1 MTDDDDALR
10 AAFAARSQDVQGPSC
25 PTPEALLRAFT
36 GQAPR
41 GERRAVVA
49 HLATCAACAEDWRL
63 AREIMPDEAG
73 AQARDEQPE
82 AAPVVVGPWLRSGL
96 IALAAALVAAAGV
109 GLWPRLVAR
118 PPAVYRETQ
127 SDTPRALVPDDAA
140 LPRDAFELRWAFAQA
155 DARYAVTLSD
165 AALEA
170 LFEARDLEQSA
181 VLVPAAALGALSDG
195 ATLLWQVE
203 ARLPDGRQARSST
216 FRVRIGPA
224 RGRGTQTR

>member
-1 MTDDDDALR
+1 MTGDDDALR
-10 AAFAARSQDVQGPSC
+10 AAFAASPQKPQGASC

-36 GQAPR
+36 GEAPR

-73 AQARDEQPE
+73 AQARDERPE
-82 AAPVVVGPWLRSGL
+82 AASVVVGPWLRSGL

-109 GLWPRLVAR
+109 GWWPRLVTP
-118 PPAVYRETQ
+118 PPAVYRQTQ
-127 SDTPRALVPDDAA
+127 SEAPRALVPDGAA
-140 LPRDAFELRWAFAQA
+140 LPRDAFELRWDYAQA

-170 LFEARDLEQSA
+170 LFEARDLEQRA
-181 VLVPAAALGALSDG
+181 VVVPAAALGTLPDG

-216 FRVRIGPA
+216 FRVRIGPVQ
-224 RGRGTQTR
+224 GRGTQTR